1 MELLNNMLS
10 MRGYI
15 GQVSSIGNVYSGIA
29 VYGIYDE
36 KIINYRDAL
45 EILDIEGH
53 KQESDIY

>member
-1 MELLNNMLS
+1 MLS